1 MISEHYFSKKPT
13 SEIVEKVFEIKID
26 GSKIKFTTVSGVF
39 SFGKPDRASLIL
51 LKNFPN
57 FSGDILDL
65 GCGYGLIGITLKVT
79 RPALNVFMSDVNERA
94 IRYARINAKNNNAT
108 VTIVEGDGL
117 SPWKGRLFDS
127 IVLNPPISA
136 GKKVWVNLIFQARE
150 HLKNEGALVCV
161 GFHNKAG
168 KTVEREMKE
177 IFGNVL
183 TLVKSG
189 GVRVYMSRRA
199 NE

>member
-1 MISEHYFSKKPT
+1 MMNDHYFSKKPT
-13 SEIVEKVFEIKID
+13 SKVVEKVFEIKVD

-51 LKNFPN
+51 LKNFPA

-79 RPALNVFMSDVNERA
+79 RPYLNVFMSDVNERA
-94 IRYARINAKNNNAT
+94 IRYARINAKNNNVT

-127 IVLNPPISA
+127 IALNPPISA
-136 GKKVWVNLIFQARE
+136 GKKVWVNLIFQAHD
-150 HLKNEGALVCV
+150 HLKNEGTLVCV

-183 TLVKSG
+183 TLAKSG
-189 GVRVYMSRRA
+189 GVRVYMSRRI
-199 NE
+199 NR